1 MTPQTL
7 ASSLADVFF
16 ALVCHIAIVL
26 VAGKIMAKSQK
37 YIKFSDS
44 EHPLLQTD
52 ELNTQTAKTTSLS
65 FCDGFCQSSCGVV
78 GSYV

>member
-7 ASSLADVFF
+7 ASPLFVTLPSSFL
-16 ALVCHIAIVL
+16 
-26 VAGKIMAKSQK
+26 AGKRMSKSQK

-52 ELNTQTAKTTSLS
+52 ELNTQTAKTTSLLI
-65 FCDGFCQSSCGVV
+65 CDGFCQSSCGVV
-78 GSYV
+78 GCYV